1 MKIFRISMS
10 VGILTLIIVCLSGLQ
25 ESIAKEPQVT
35 VGVLKFGTV
44 NWELNVVKHHKLDF
58 KEGYNLLVKGFG
70 GKNATAVSLQGGAV
84 EAIVTDWI
92 WVSRQRFAGRD
103 YTFVPHSVAVGGL
116 VVHPDAGI
124 NSLKDLRGKKVGIAG
139 GPVDKSWL
147 MLRAFA
153 KKSIG
158 IDLKEIVEPVFAAPP
173 LLNKFM
179 LKGEIP
185 AVLNFWHYGARL
197 KAAGMK
203 EVVRVIDL
211 LPGLG
216 VKRRPPLIGWV
227 FSEVWAKREPKKIQS
242 FLRSL
247 RAAKTILEKSDAE
260 WERIKPVTKAKN
272 ESTFIALR
280 NAYRLGIPHSFGD
293 EDVAA
298 AETLFKVL
306 AKYGGK
312 DLVGNSTTLTPGTF
326 WSGFR
331 Y

>member
-1 MKIFRISMS
+1 
-10 VGILTLIIVCLSGLQ
+10 
-25 ESIAKEPQVT
+25 
-35 VGVLKFGTV
+35 
-44 NWELNVVKHHKLDF
+44 
-58 KEGYNLLVKGFG
+58 
-70 GKNATAVSLQGGAV
+70 
-84 EAIVTDWI
+84 
-92 WVSRQRFAGRD
+92 
-103 YTFVPHSVAVGGL
+103 
-116 VVHPDAGI
+116 
-124 NSLKDLRGKKVGIAG
+124 
-139 GPVDKSWL
+139 

-203 EVVRVIDL
+203 EIVRVIDL

-227 FSEVWAKREPKKIQS
+227 FSEVWAKSDPKKIQS

-272 ESTFIALR
+272 DSTFVAR
-280 NAYRLGIPHSFGD
+280 RKAYRLGIPQSFGD